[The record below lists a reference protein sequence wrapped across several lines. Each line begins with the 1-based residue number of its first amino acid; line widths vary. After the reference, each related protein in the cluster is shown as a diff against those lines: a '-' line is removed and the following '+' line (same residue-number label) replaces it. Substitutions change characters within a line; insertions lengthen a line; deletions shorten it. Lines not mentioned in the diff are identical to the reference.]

1 MPNAKQ
7 TDAIAGWEIFNRPEG
22 PPPLDRLNEEARP
35 PGPRSCVQADV
46 PALPS
51 SRSPWPRRVPANQR
65 AGHADQAR
73 AVASDRLNRA
83 LSATALGCRYDE
95 AGDAHEGVPPDAPLH
110 HLGCPMSSQSEVNR
124 LRNEIQGLQQKIA
137 PESARVATARREEA
151 SNRERASKASSATS
165 ASSRSKEADRQA
177 KAAVAAEK
185 KRADLEKKLAAKQ
198 KSLHT
203 AEARLGKK
211 RDEEQRRAIKKL
223 QTRAQTAE
231 RQFRPSSSD
240 LSPAVFESSAAPEHD
255 VFISHAS
262 EDKEDVA
269 RPAPRICS
277 SDAVWRC
284 GTTTSP

>member
-1 MPNAKQ
+1 
-7 TDAIAGWEIFNRPEG
+7 
-22 PPPLDRLNEEARP
+22 
-35 PGPRSCVQADV
+35 
-46 PALPS
+46 
-51 SRSPWPRRVPANQR
+51 
-65 AGHADQAR
+65 
-73 AVASDRLNRA
+73 
-83 LSATALGCRYDE
+83 
-95 AGDAHEGVPPDAPLH
+95 
-110 HLGCPMSSQSEVNR
+110 MSSQSEVNR
-124 LRNEIQGLQQKIA
+124 LRNEVQGLQQKIA
-137 PESARVATARREEA
+137 AESARVATAREKEA
-151 SNRERASKASSATS
+151 SNRERASKASSSTS

-185 KRADLEKKLAAKQ
+185 KRADLEKKLASKQ

-240 LSPAVFESSAAPEHD
+240 LAPAVPESSAAPEHD

-269 RPAPRICS
+269 RPLADLLIGRGVEVWYDDFTLTVGDSLRRSIDRGLAGSRFGVIILSPDFFRKEWPQAELDGLVAKQRASGSKVILPIWHRVTKDDVLAAS
-277 SDAVWRC
+277 PTLADLKALNTGVMKLAEIADEVAAVAKA
-284 GTTTSP
+284 S